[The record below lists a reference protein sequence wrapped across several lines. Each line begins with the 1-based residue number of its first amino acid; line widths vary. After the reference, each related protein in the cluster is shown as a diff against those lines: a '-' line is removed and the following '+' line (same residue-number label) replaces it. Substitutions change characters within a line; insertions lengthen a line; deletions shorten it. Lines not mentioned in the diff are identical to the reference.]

1 MRWIFAPALIG
12 ALCTAVI
19 AAPAAELPAAP
30 TDVQP
35 LLVGS
40 RAPGGVW
47 QDASGNDFDLQAALD
62 ARPTILVFYRAHW

>member
-1 MRWIFAPALIG
+1 MRWILALALVG
-12 ALCTAVI
+12 ALCAPVTAE
-19 AAPAAELPAAP
+19 PAAELPVAP